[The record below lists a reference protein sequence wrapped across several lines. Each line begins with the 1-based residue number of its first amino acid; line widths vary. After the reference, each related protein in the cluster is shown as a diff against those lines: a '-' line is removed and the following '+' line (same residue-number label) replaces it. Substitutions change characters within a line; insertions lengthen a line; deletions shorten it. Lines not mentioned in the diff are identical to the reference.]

1 MASSEPKVA
10 TNIANAWQPWKAA
23 RLTTLGS
30 LAVLPF
36 FTTYKAINNIANGW
50 QPWLAALAVFEPVWQ
65 PSRSRLQGCQR
76 VLRIGSVGR
85 VGGGDLAEH
94 GEIGKGR
101 TVRGRDTNSKKQ
113 DDATYILARLRR
125 DK

>member
-1 MASSEPKVA
+1 MPTRTPKVA

-23 RLTTLGS
+23 SPTTVGS
-30 LAVLPF
+30 LATLPF

-50 QPWLAALAVFEPVWQ
+50 QPWLATLAVFGPVWQ
-65 PSRSRLQGCQR
+65 PSRSRLQRCQR
-76 VLRIGSVGR
+76 VLGGGSVGR

-94 GEIGKGR
+94 GQIGNGR

-113 DDATYILARLRR
+113 DDATYIVARLRR
-125 DK
+125 DQ